1 MPRSLTQVPKYS
13 EKPKTMDN
21 RVIYQD
27 VANHIVQQ
35 QELIIGPM
43 AIERAK
49 HVNGLNID
57 WAQKKIEIT
66 GDPKTVIAELVEQYK
81 ILFGQISVEV
91 CKEAAAPY
99 MTNLAQDDIPAV
111 LQ

>member
-1 MPRSLTQVPKYS
+1 
-13 EKPKTMDN
+13 MDN
-21 RVIYQD
+21 RTIYQQ

-49 HVNGLNID
+49 HVNGLSVD
-57 WAQKKIEIT
+57 WERKTIEIT
-66 GDPKTVIAELVEQYK
+66 GDPKLAIAELVEQYK
-81 ILFGQISVEV
+81 VLFGQISVEV
-91 CKEAAAPY
+91 CKEAAAPFISSL
-99 MTNLAQDDIPAV
+99 NREDIPTV